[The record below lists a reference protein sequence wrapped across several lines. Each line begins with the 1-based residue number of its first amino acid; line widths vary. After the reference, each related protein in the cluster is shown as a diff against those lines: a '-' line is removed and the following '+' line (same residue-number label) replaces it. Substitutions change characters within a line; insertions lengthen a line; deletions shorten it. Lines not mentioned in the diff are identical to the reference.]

1 MSTTMVADAV
11 ALTESGV
18 LVNGLCVT
26 DLLSGLEVRGEDIE
40 DTADTGDA
48 SPVFRGSGVPLRRL
62 ESVREL
68 VEEVL
73 EARAV
78 DPELTSANPVV
89 PRTVFPWG
97 IGAQVSDVLVVG
109 PDKEA
114 TAAYLRISGLRA
126 RTVDVGPA
134 LRLAGD
140 LAAARAELEDPAPPE
155 PEPVQDVPRRRGLVL
170 SAVGATAV
178 AAVTTIALVSTGVV
192 GGGAADVAGAPET
205 AQAATQTP
213 DAAPPEASG
222 ASDASDTVEEPEA
235 EAWREMSSGG
245 EMEYADHPDAPQVT
259 VDVPGWE
266 VTESTA
272 ERDIWTSGDAGMR
285 VLLAATPTPVGTQG
299 ELDTAMLRALDGA
312 DDVVV
317 TNRSPVSY
325 EEHFPDSTTSWRV
338 RLVDGHQ
345 VSVGCQYR
353 DLTEDRQAVCD
364 RFGATARVLLAE

>member
-1 MSTTMVADAV
+1 MVADAV

-40 DTADTGDA
+40 DTGDTT
-48 SPVFRGSGVPLRRL
+48 PVFRGSGVPLRRL

-68 VEEVL
+68 VEEAL
-73 EARAV
+73 EVRAA

-97 IGAQVSDVLVVG
+97 IGAQISDVLVAG

-114 TAAYLRISGLRA
+114 TAAYLRLHGLRA

-155 PEPVQDVPRRRGLVL
+155 LEPEPEPARDVPRRRGLML
-170 SAVGATAV
+170 SAVGTIAVVAV
-178 AAVTTIALVSTGVV
+178 ATIALVFIGVV
-192 GGGAADVAGAPET
+192 GGGAADVAGAT
-205 AQAATQTP
+205 HTP
-213 DAAPPEASG
+213 DAATLA
-222 ASDASDTVEEPEA
+222 ASDASGVVEEPEPEP
-235 EAWREMSSGG
+235 EAWREMSSGS
-245 EMEYADHPDAPQVT
+245 EMEYADRPDAPQVT
-259 VDVPGWE
+259 VDVAGWE
-266 VTESTA
+266 ITESTT

-285 VLLAATPTPVGTQG
+285 VLLAAAPTPVGTQG
-299 ELDTAMLRALDGA
+299 ELDTAMLRALDGTG
-312 DDVVV
+312 DVVV
-317 TNRSPVSY
+317 TNRSPVTY

-345 VSVGCQYR
+345 VSIGCQYR

-364 RFGATARVLLAE
+364 RFGATARVLLPE

>member
-126 RTVDVGPA
+126 RTVDV
-134 LRLAGD
+134 
-140 LAAARAELEDPAPPE
+140 ARPCAWPVTWRRRAPNSRTP
-155 PEPVQDVPRRRGLVL
+155 PRRSRNRCRTSRG
-170 SAVGATAV
+170 
-178 AAVTTIALVSTGVV
+178 V
-192 GGGAADVAGAPET
+192 GGSCCRRWGRP
-205 AQAATQTP
+205 QW
-213 DAAPPEASG
+213 PP
-222 ASDASDTVEEPEA
+222 
-235 EAWREMSSGG
+235 
-245 EMEYADHPDAPQVT
+245 
-259 VDVPGWE
+259 
-266 VTESTA
+266 
-272 ERDIWTSGDAGMR
+272 
-285 VLLAATPTPVGTQG
+285 
-299 ELDTAMLRALDGA
+299 
-312 DDVVV
+312 
-317 TNRSPVSY
+317 
-325 EEHFPDSTTSWRV
+325 
-338 RLVDGHQ
+338 
-345 VSVGCQYR
+345 
-353 DLTEDRQAVCD
+353 
-364 RFGATARVLLAE
+364 

>member
-48 SPVFRGSGVPLRRL
+48 TPVFRGSGVPLRRL

-73 EARAV
+73 EARAS

-97 IGAQVSDVLVVG
+97 IGAQVSDVVVAG

-114 TAAYLRISGLRA
+114 TAAYLRLHGLRA
-126 RTVDVGPA
+126 RTLDVGPA

-155 PEPVQDVPRRRGLVL
+155 PEPAQDVPRRRGPVRPVTAVL
-170 SAVGATAV
+170 AVVAVGIV
-178 AAVTTIALVSTGVV
+178 AAVGLVTTGVV
-192 GGGAADVAGAPET
+192 GGGAADVAE
-205 AQAATQTP
+205 ATQTP
-213 DAAPPEASG
+213 DAATPEAS
-222 ASDASDTVEEPEA
+222 DAVKVEEPEPEP
-235 EAWREMSSGG
+235 EAWREMSSGS
-245 EMEYADHPDAPQVT
+245 EMEYADQPDSPQVT
-259 VDVPGWE
+259 VDVAGWE

-353 DLTEDRQAVCD
+353 DLTADRQAVCE

>member
-126 RTVDVGPA
+126 RT
-134 LRLAGD
+134 
-140 LAAARAELEDPAPPE
+140 
-155 PEPVQDVPRRRGLVL
+155 
-170 SAVGATAV
+170 
-178 AAVTTIALVSTGVV
+178 
-192 GGGAADVAGAPET
+192 
-205 AQAATQTP
+205 
-213 DAAPPEASG
+213 
-222 ASDASDTVEEPEA
+222 
-235 EAWREMSSGG
+235 
-245 EMEYADHPDAPQVT
+245 
-259 VDVPGWE
+259 
-266 VTESTA
+266 
-272 ERDIWTSGDAGMR
+272 
-285 VLLAATPTPVGTQG
+285 
-299 ELDTAMLRALDGA
+299 
-312 DDVVV
+312 
-317 TNRSPVSY
+317 
-325 EEHFPDSTTSWRV
+325 
-338 RLVDGHQ
+338 
-345 VSVGCQYR
+345 
-353 DLTEDRQAVCD
+353 
-364 RFGATARVLLAE
+364 